1 MKHLIMGTAGHID
14 HGKTT
19 LIEKLTGFNCDTH
32 KEEQLRGITIHLGF
46 SHLDLPS
53 GNSIG
58 IVDVPGHADF
68 VNTMVSGASGID
80 FVMLVIAADG
90 GVMPQTREHMQIIRT
105 LGIEKGVIVLT
116 KIDLVDDELL
126 EFAEIDIREL
136 VEETAFENA
145 PIVKVSAKTGEG
157 IPELIKQLEAMTED
171 IPERETGEIFR
182 MYIDRIFNIPGHGTI
197 VNGSVISGE
206 LNRSANVYLL
216 PTGDKLRARRLER
229 HGGEVQHISTGDRA
243 SMNLVGLDI
252 DQYKRGMLVS
262 DRILPSTRM
271 IDARLTLYEHAKP
284 LGLWSQ
290 VIFLLGTYAGQ
301 ARVHLIDKDRLSGGE
316 TAIVQIHLE
325 APAVLMHGDK
335 FVIRNSSS
343 DLTLGGGE
351 VIDAHPLHHR
361 RRPEELVRKLHDVVE
376 GGIPEMVAAEVRKRI
391 SPITGDELTT
401 LLNCSE
407 SEIEKALA
415 GDLPKDIVLL
425 STPNAINL
433 IERKRYDKLRL
444 RIIRYLNTYH
454 KRNPLDEGGRA
465 FEELMGIFGVHRDST
480 AEAVMQLILEQLE
493 SQGELKRI
501 GHTWAL
507 KSHDVKLTPRDIEH
521 IDFVEKFLLDSQM
534 HTPLWSELVPAAL
547 NEGIDEL
554 KLKQIMQLLVFKRK
568 AYNLDGNFIHTTIVD
583 NCRRILLEYLT
594 EHEEG
599 ATVATF
605 RDLTGGNRKINLLL
619 INKFDREGIT
629 VRKDD
634 YRLITQR
641 GLDVLNEIKST

>member
-19 LIEKLTGFNCDTH
+19 LIEQLTGFNCDTH

-53 GNSIG
+53 GNSLG

-80 FVMLVIAADG
+80 FVLLVIAADS
-90 GVMPQTREHMQIIRT
+90 GVMPQTREHLQIIRT
-105 LGIEKGVIVLT
+105 LGIEKGIIVLT
-116 KIDLVDDELL
+116 KIDLVDQELL

-136 VEETAFENA
+136 VEDTAFENA

-157 IPELIKQLEAMTED
+157 IPELIEHLEAISQD
-171 IPERETGEIFR
+171 IPERESGEIFR

-229 HGGEVQHISTGDRA
+229 HGGEVQRISTGDRA

-271 IDARLTLYEHAKP
+271 IDARLKLYDHAKP
-284 LGLWSQ
+284 LNLWSQ

-301 ARVHLIDKDRLSGGE
+301 ARVHLIDKDRLDGGD

-361 RRPEELVRKLHDVVE
+361 RRPEELIHKLKEVVQ
-376 GGIPEMVAAEVRKRI
+376 GGIPELIAAEVRKRL
-391 SPITGDELTT
+391 SPMTSEELSN
-401 LLNCSE
+401 LLNISGT
-407 SEIEKALA
+407 EIDKAIA
-415 GDLPKDIVLL
+415 GDMPEDIMLL
-425 STPNAINL
+425 STPSVAYL
-433 IERKRYDKLRL
+433 MERKRYDKLRL
-444 RIIRYLNTYH
+444 KIIRYLNTYH
-454 KRNPLDEGGRA
+454 KRNPLDEGGRS

-480 AEAVMQLILEQLE
+480 TEAVMQLVLEQLE
-493 SQGELKRI
+493 AESELKRI

-507 KSHDVKLTPRDIEH
+507 KSHDVKLTPRDIQQ
-521 IDFVEKFLLDSQM
+521 IDFIEKFLLDCQM
-534 HTPLWSELVPAAL
+534 QTPLWSQMVPAAL
-547 NEGIDEL
+547 DQGIPEL
-554 KLKQIMQLLVFKRK
+554 KLKQILQLLVFRNK
-568 AYNLDGNFIHTTIVD
+568 AYNLDANFIHASIVD
-583 NCRRILLEYLT
+583 DSRRILLEHLL
-594 EHEEG
+594 ENEEG

-605 RDLTGGNRKINLLL
+605 RDLIDGNRKICLLL
-619 INKFDREGIT
+619 INKFDREGVT
-629 VRKDD
+629 VRRGD
-634 YRLITQR
+634 YRVITQR
-641 GLDVLNEIKST
+641 GRDYLTRNQQS

>member
-90 GVMPQTREHMQIIRT
+90 GVMPQTREHLQIIRT

-136 VEETAFENA
+136 VEDTAFENA

-157 IPELIKQLEAMTED
+157 IPELIEQLEAMTED
-171 IPERETGEIFR
+171 IPERESGEIFR

-271 IDARLTLYEHAKP
+271 IDARLTLYDHAKA
-284 LGLWSQ
+284 LELWSQ

-301 ARVHLIDKDRLSGGE
+301 ARIHLIDKDRLSGGE

-325 APAVLMHGDK
+325 SPAVLMHGDK

-361 RRPEELVRKLHDVVE
+361 RRPEELVRKLQEVVD
-376 GGIPEMVAAEVRKRI
+376 GGIPELIAAEVRKRL
-391 SPITGDELTT
+391 SPVTGDELAT
-401 LLNCSE
+401 LLNRTG

-415 GDLPKDIVLL
+415 GDLPDDIILL
-425 STPNAINL
+425 STPTNVYL
-433 IERKRYDKLRL
+433 LERKKYDKLRL
-444 RIIRYLNTYH
+444 RILRYLNTYH
-454 KRNPLDEGGRA
+454 KRNPLDEGGRP
-465 FEELMGIFGVHRDST
+465 FEELMGIFGVHRNTT
-480 AEAVMQLILEQLE
+480 AEAVMQLVLEQLE
-493 SQGELKRI
+493 AENELKRV

-507 KSHDVKLTPRDIEH
+507 KSHDVKLSPRDIEQ
-521 IDFVEKFLLDSQM
+521 IDFIENYMHGSGM
-534 HTPLWSELVPAAL
+534 HTPLWSEMVPAAL
-547 NEGIDEL
+547 DKGIDEL
-554 KLKQIMQLLVFKRK
+554 KLKQIMQLLVFRNK
-568 AYNLDGNFIHTTIVD
+568 AYNLDGNFIHTSIVD
-583 NCRRILLEYLT
+583 DSRRILLEHLV

-605 RDLTGGNRKINLLL
+605 RDLIDGNRKICLLM

-629 VRKDD
+629 VRKGD

-641 GLDVLNEIKST
+641 GRDILAGLQST